1 MEIHL
6 FLELLQLL
14 SLKEHL
20 RATLLQH
27 LMHPKLMVIRL
38 MPMYHQELNLQIQI
52 HGEVYK
58 IT

>member
-27 LMHPKLMVIRL
+27 LMHPKLMGTQLIL
-38 MPMYHQELNLQIQI
+38 MYHQELNLQTPI